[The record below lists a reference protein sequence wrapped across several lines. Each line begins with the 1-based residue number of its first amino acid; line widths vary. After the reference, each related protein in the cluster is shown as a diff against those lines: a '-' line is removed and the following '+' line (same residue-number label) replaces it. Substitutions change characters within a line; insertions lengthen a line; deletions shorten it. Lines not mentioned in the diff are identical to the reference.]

1 VQSSAEF
8 GKNRERTGYIDQSDQ
23 SAGQRPV
30 RFEAVDDGD
39 HAGRDEADDDA
50 RPMLSA
56 FAISDGPKPSAFS
69 LRTC

>member
-1 VQSSAEF
+1 MQSSAEF

-39 HAGRDEADDDA
+39 HAGRDEADDDGVDKFHRGFTTRA
-50 RPMLSA
+50 SSA
-56 FAISDGPKPSAFS
+56 S
-69 LRTC
+69 